1 MIDERES
8 IQQRLILSHI
18 RNQDGIDRVSSG
30 KPVITIHK
38 HSKVIGFS
46 IGRNYRQRRPNSAS
60 TGGAQSSAPQERKK
74 QPILLAPRRI
84 QVSYTSTT
92 TTRKLESHG
101 FLSEDGR
108 KNAKDLA
115 RMEKLKKE
123 QEREGKRLQK
133 EKEKDRLK
141 GKEREKGNVMERA
154 AKTFSGKG
162 KEPEKSMVE
171 AKMVVSRAEQHIDAP
186 DAFATTSM
194 PPQKP
199 FEIYEGSS
207 SPPSGK
213 ASVDN
218 SSSTSAVTTPDPE
231 DNSTLL
237 AEDRSIV
244 TTSDRTA
251 IIGRENFFRRRG
263 SALNNDQQDEEEA
276 EEDDDSYDS
285 HRRQPH
291 RSTYRETYA
300 TLPPEVFGSSHHE
313 PISNRFF
320 GWGKSKIS
328 DRIGPRHY
336 LEVSYNPPWLTQPKN
351 SSITR
356 KDIVEDL
363 NMSFQDVGL
372 LPAIGEIR
380 TSARSKQKRDYASKK
395 VKTPTQNHVDIF
407 AHIPEDTLYMLLP
420 LWPGETEPSSAK
432 RYPFT
437 PPVIPVNKR
446 LYLLVIY
453 KALPSGSTEDRSSKK
468 KSKNIPDV
476 QDDRYILLNSF
487 HISARVVSYGEL
499 QGSCIRIPDHGL
511 AISGPL
517 QEAYDA
523 MPNFQQK
530 EQYIIGVCP
539 NRDSGFEFMPEGFEK
554 MGLSHNVPNPR
565 LMESLTDDDTSS
577 MDTLAVPTP
586 IGHAVMEMV
595 WLGGMALTSFHR
607 DAHWRG

>member
-1 MIDERES
+1 
-8 IQQRLILSHI
+8 
-18 RNQDGIDRVSSG
+18 
-30 KPVITIHK
+30 
-38 HSKVIGFS
+38 
-46 IGRNYRQRRPNSAS
+46 
-60 TGGAQSSAPQERKK
+60 
-74 QPILLAPRRI
+74 
-84 QVSYTSTT
+84 
-92 TTRKLESHG
+92 
-101 FLSEDGR
+101 
-108 KNAKDLA
+108 
-115 RMEKLKKE
+115 MEKLKKE
-123 QEREGKRLQK
+123 QEREEKRLQK
-133 EKEKDRLK
+133 EKEKERIK

-162 KEPEKSMVE
+162 KEPERSVVE
-171 AKMVVSRAEQHIDAP
+171 TRSVVPRAGQHSDAP
-186 DAFATTSM
+186 DAM
-194 PPQKP
+194 PPQRSS
-199 FEIYEGSS
+199 EIYEGNS

-218 SSSTSAVTTPDPE
+218 SSGTSAVTTPDPE
-231 DNSTLL
+231 DSSTLS
-237 AEDRSIV
+237 AEGRSVV
-244 TTSDRTA
+244 TASDRTT

-263 SALNNDQQDEEEA
+263 SAVNNDGQDDEA

-300 TLPPEVFGSSHHE
+300 ALPPEVFGSSHHE
-313 PISNRFF
+313 PISNRLF

-328 DRIGPRHY
+328 DRISSRHY
-336 LEVSYNPPWLTQPKN
+336 LEMSYNPPWLTQPKN

-372 LPAIGEIR
+372 LPAIGEIK
-380 TSARSKQKRDYASKK
+380 TSVRSKQKRDHTFKK
-395 VKTPTQNHVDIF
+395 VKTPAQKNETHVDIF

-453 KALPSGSTEDRSSKK
+453 KALPSGCPEDKSSKK

-476 QDDRYILLNSF
+476 QDDRYILLSSF
-487 HISARVVSYGEL
+487 HISARVVSYDEL
-499 QGSCIRIPDHGL
+499 QGSCIRIPDQGL

-517 QEAYDA
+517 QEAYDT

-539 NRDSGFEFMPEGFEK
+539 NRDSGFEFMPDGFEK

-565 LMESLTDDDTSS
+565 LMESFTDDDTSS

-586 IGHAVMEMV
+586 IGHAVMEMA

-607 DAHWRG
+607 DTHWRG